1 MNKHNYHYRNIK
13 VYIII
18 IIMLLINSCK
28 TLTLTEMIANDIL
41 DYINYG
47 GDRYD
52 NSVNYTNNKMEVEKC
67 GEVTTMNI
75 TEYPQKI
82 LKKEVR
88 KMEDINTIITAIGS
102 AIAGIY
108 CAIKTII
115 GVIKKVKKN

>member
-1 MNKHNYHYRNIK
+1 
-13 VYIII
+13 
-18 IIMLLINSCK
+18 MLLINSCK